1 MVRGYALGMG
11 LVIVLLGIGGL
22 VQGEQP
28 LFGVLNIDFVED
40 LVHLLT
46 GGLMAYVG
54 VTQRDAESVRLVVGG
69 VGVVYVLVGVLG
81 FVVPTLFGLLPHGYS
96 VFDNVI
102 HLVLGVLGVL
112 VARSGRRPTIT
123 V

>member
-22 VQGEQP
+22 VRGEQP

-54 VTQRDAESVRLVVGG
+54 LTQRDAEPVRLVVGA

-96 VFDNVI
+96 VFDNAI

>member
-11 LVIVLLGIGGL
+11 LVIVLLGVGGL

-46 GGLMAYVG
+46 GGLMVYVG
-54 VTQRDAESVRLVVGG
+54 LARRDAEPVRLVVGA
-69 VGVVYVLVGVLG
+69 VGVVYILVGVLG

-102 HLVLGVLGVL
+102 HLVLGALGVL

>member
-54 VTQRDAESVRLVVGG
+54 FTQRDPEPVRLVVGA

-102 HLVLGVLGVL
+102 HLVLGVLGLL

>member
-54 VTQRDAESVRLVVGG
+54 LTQRDAEPVRLVVGA

>member
-54 VTQRDAESVRLVVGG
+54 LTQRDAEPVRLAVGA

>member
-11 LVIVLLGIGGL
+11 LVIVLLGVGGL

-46 GGLMAYVG
+46 GGLMVYVG
-54 VTQRDAESVRLVVGG
+54 LARRDAEPVRLVVGA
-69 VGVVYVLVGVLG
+69 VGVVYVVVGVLG

-102 HLVLGVLGVL
+102 HLVLGALGVL

>member
-1 MVRGYALGMG
+1 MG

-54 VTQRDAESVRLVVGG
+54 FTQRDPEPVRLVVGA